1 MRGQIRRGHY
11 DFRMADQRDRCCDRR
26 VSEDDWPD
34 PEQMAIFRRMTAAER
49 VQLAFRLREDAIR
62 LRRACLRAEHP
73 GESDSRIEARVREWT
88 TGFRR

>member
-1 MRGQIRRGHY
+1 MDDLG
-11 DFRMADQRDRCCDRR
+11 DRSCDRR
-26 VSEDDWPD
+26 LSDDDRPD

-73 GESDSRIEARVREWT
+73 GESDSLIEARVREWT
-88 TGFRR
+88 TGVRR